1 MRRFNKRLLISLL
14 GLTTFSGTVLS
25 DDVQCR
31 FLSNLTPYQQDVA
44 EMSYRVGQPYDL
56 GLTSVAIAWKE
67 SRLGLYKVRMSTKY
81 NDQSFGVMHTVAK
94 WKTKGMSA
102 FERGRW
108 VQDMITNDVKS
119 IDVGVQDILY
129 WQQRAKGDWKKG
141 VAMYNAGGNY
151 RKGLTYTRDVIET
164 IHKLRQCKF

>member
-1 MRRFNKRLLISLL
+1 MKHTLRRTLPLVW
-14 GLTTFSGTVLS
+14 LTMFSGTALA
-25 DDVQCR
+25 DEVQCR
-31 FLSNLTPYQQDVA
+31 FLSKLMPYQQDVA
-44 EMSYRVGQPYDL
+44 EIAYRAGQPYDL

-67 SRLGLYKVRMSTKY
+67 SKLGLYKVRMNTKY

-102 FERGRW
+102 FARGRW
-108 VQDMITNDVKS
+108 VQDMITSDIKS

-141 VAMYNAGGNY
+141 IAMYNAGGNFNY
-151 RKGLTYTRDVIET
+151 GVSYARDVVDT
-164 IHKLRQCKF
+164 VSRLKPCNF